1 MSTDAPHLD
10 ALTIV
15 SLRDHIKRQI
25 VDAILGG
32 VFKPGER
39 LIEATIADQLGVS
52 RAPVR
57 EALVALEQEGI
68 VTSLPRRGYFVINF
82 SVKDIEEIY
91 SLRLLLEEEALRR
104 AVGHFPDPAI
114 AEMQAIVDQLGVAA
128 AQREAIVQLIGL
140 DHSFHEHIVHAA
152 NHLRLYSAWDSMR
165 LQTWLLIGVTS
176 RTHFDYPDQP
186 RESHQRILDAI
197 VAEDATAAATM
208 LREHL
213 LDAQSRAQRSWR
225 QLVEGSAA

>member
-1 MSTDAPHLD
+1 
-10 ALTIV
+10 
-15 SLRDHIKRQI
+15 
-25 VDAILGG
+25 
-32 VFKPGER
+32 
-39 LIEATIADQLGVS
+39 
-52 RAPVR
+52 
-57 EALVALEQEGI
+57 
-68 VTSLPRRGYFVINF
+68 
-82 SVKDIEEIY
+82 
-91 SLRLLLEEEALRR
+91 
-104 AVGHFPDPAI
+104 
-114 AEMQAIVDQLGVAA
+114 
-128 AQREAIVQLIGL
+128 
-140 DHSFHEHIVHAA
+140 
-152 NHLRLYSAWDSMR
+152 MR